1 MDKEETQNLI
11 DVMMNLIQREV
22 KALEEISESLKS
34 IELTLKRKEFLK
46 K

>member
-1 MDKEETQNLI
+1 MDKEEIQNLI

-22 KALEEISESLKS
+22 KVLEEISEFLKS